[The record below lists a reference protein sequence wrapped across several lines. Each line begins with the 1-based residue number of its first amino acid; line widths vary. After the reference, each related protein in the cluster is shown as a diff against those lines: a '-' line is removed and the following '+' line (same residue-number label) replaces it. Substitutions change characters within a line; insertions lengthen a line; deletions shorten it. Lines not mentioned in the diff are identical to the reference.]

1 MEKKFTHI
9 AIFLTY
15 IEPNATFPLG
25 GIPFKKY
32 TTCEYTLI
40 YIIVYTPNLQ
50 VASP

>member
-1 MEKKFTHI
+1 MSVQNLTQVGNSELFGWKKKFTRI

-32 TTCEYTLI
+32 TTCD
-40 YIIVYTPNLQ
+40 
-50 VASP
+50 